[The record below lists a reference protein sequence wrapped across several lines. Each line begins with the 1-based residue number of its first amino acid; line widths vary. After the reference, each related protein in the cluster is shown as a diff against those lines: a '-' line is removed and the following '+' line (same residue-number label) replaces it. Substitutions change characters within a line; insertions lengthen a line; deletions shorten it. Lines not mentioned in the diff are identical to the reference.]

1 MKNIQLKPLTLRVVE
16 KDTVPPANGLSP
28 FLTNGLLYRDG
39 GFWSM
44 CTDEVISD
52 VVQGGSVLMQWIP
65 SRGVDTI
72 QSNVAH
78 LAWVGPDGFTGST
91 TYMEYLA
98 GLADPGN
105 CSYGPSDDWNAFEYA
120 HQGFTVSRTSPTLTP
135 EDFGSRFCDRQP
147 VMRVRGD
154 AAGINLENDAEWA
167 MAKAGIGLEGHLN
180 WNLIY
185 GDPTIAKYTYDG
197 LDVIIQPGWVSSKL
211 IGGGSAVFSDP
222 LVVNGVGLATP
233 QAILQKVKGLV
244 RKIRNRASQRGYT
257 ITANDMAIVLPTAIW
272 TYIADAIALGLL
284 MAVAPSNIT
293 VNITPEGFQRERER
307 VTSGYYGFGFI
318 PVDGIPVPVI
328 TEDTMGANVDMT
340 ITNEEDEEEV
350 VAGVT
355 GDIFILTRYFK
366 GITILEHQFFNWN
379 VLGNYPA
386 ENEVI
391 QQNGMLRT
399 GWVTEANK
407 CFYYYAEM
415 KARILSS
422 FQPLQARINNVTVAS
437 LLENENESGSFGSQD
452 WYAFDG
458 ERGGQGVA
466 LLAGAQDA

>member
-1 MKNIQLKPLTLRVVE
+1 MNKNIQLKPLTLNPVLE
-16 KDTVPPANGLSP
+16 KDTVPPTGGLSP

-52 VVQGGSVLMQWIP
+52 VVSGGSTLMRWIP
-65 SRGVDTI
+65 TRGVDTI

-78 LAWVGPDGFTGST
+78 LAWVGPDGFTGSQ

-98 GLADPGN
+98 GLAEAGD
-105 CSYGPSDDWNAFEYA
+105 CSYGPSDDWNGFEYA
-120 HQGFTVSRTSPTLTP
+120 HQGFAISRTSPTLTP
-135 EDFGSRFCDRQP
+135 KDWGARYCDRQP
-147 VMRVRGD
+147 ILRVRGD
-154 AAGINLENDAEWA
+154 SAGINLANDAEWA
-167 MAKAGIGLEGHLN
+167 MAKAGIGLENHLN
-180 WNLIY
+180 WNIIY
-185 GDPTIAKYTYDG
+185 GDPAIANYTYDG

-222 LVVNGVGLATP
+222 LVVNGVGLTTP
-233 QAILQKVKGLV
+233 QQILTTIKGMV
-244 RKIRNRASQRGYT
+244 RKIRARASQRGYML
-257 ITANDMAIVLPTAIW
+257 TANDTAIVMPTAIW

-284 MAVAPSNIT
+284 MAVAPTTIQ
-293 VNITPEGFQRERER
+293 VNITPEGFQRERDR
-307 VTSGYYGFGFI
+307 ITQGFYGFGFI

-328 TEDTMGANVDMT
+328 VEDVMGANVDMT
-340 ITNEEDEEEV
+340 VEAEEV
-350 VAGVT
+350 SGVT

-366 GITILEHQFFNWN
+366 GITILEHQFFNWGS
-379 VLGNYPA
+379 VQGYPA
-386 ENEVI
+386 ENEMI
-391 QQNGMLRT
+391 MQNGMLRT

-415 KARILSS
+415 EGRLLSS
-422 FQPLQARINNVTVAS
+422 FQPLQGRINNVTVAS
-437 LLENENESGSFGSQD
+437 ILENENESGSFGSQD

>member
-1 MKNIQLKPLTLRVVE
+1 MTVKPIQLKPLSLNSRVLE
-16 KDTVPPANGLSP
+16 KDTVPPSNGLSP
-28 FLTNGLLYRDG
+28 FITNGMLYRDG

-52 VVQGGSVLMQWIP
+52 VVQGGSTLMEWIP
-65 SRGVDTI
+65 ARGVDTV

-98 GLADPGN
+98 GLADAGN
-105 CSYGPSDDWNAFEYA
+105 CSYGPSDDWNGFEYA
-120 HQGFTVSRTSPTLTP
+120 HQGYTVSRTSPTLTP
-135 EDFGSRFCDRQP
+135 EDFGGRFCDRQP
-147 VMRVRGD
+147 VMRVRGNSV
-154 AAGINLENDAEWA
+154 GINLQNDAEWA
-167 MAKAGIGLEGHLN
+167 MAKAGMGLEGHLN

-197 LDVIIQPGWVSSKL
+197 LDVIIQPGWVASKL
-211 IGGGSAVFSDP
+211 IGAGAAVFSDP
-222 LVVNGVGLATP
+222 LVVNGVGLTTP
-233 QAILQKVKGLV
+233 QSILQTIKGMV
-244 RKIRNRASQRGYT
+244 RKIRSRSSQRGYML
-257 ITANDMAIVLPTAIW
+257 TANDCAIVMPTAIW

-284 MAVAPSNIT
+284 MAVAPSTIT
-293 VNITPEGFQRERER
+293 VNITPEGFQRERDR
-307 VTSGYYGFGFI
+307 ITAGFYGFGFI

-328 TEDTMGANVDMT
+328 VEDTMGANVDLAGDT
-340 ITNEEDEEEV
+340 S
-350 VAGVT
+350 GVT

-379 VLGNYPA
+379 VLGSYPA
-386 ENEVI
+386 ENEII

-415 KARILSS
+415 KGRLLSS
-422 FQPLQARINNVTVAS
+422 FQPLQGRINNVTVTS
-437 LLENENESGSFGSQD
+437 ILENENESGSFGSQD